1 MKKLLTKLVSLTLLL
16 CGVLWSSAVM
26 AQQPQGTENSGAVIR
41 VSYGSNTKDF
51 FSGACGYGT
60 ANWGGIPQGKV
71 CAPAAWAYTINGDSL
86 TCDSVPAGS
95 LAGKIAISRRGVCGF
110 SIKAFNA
117 QNAGALAVLIANH
130 YADPAQGACT
140 VMNMGPTQPQAS
152 NTTIPVFFM
161 SRQMSEYVDAALK
174 SGEPVEICIIIPEVR
189 MNRIFFPAGSK
200 RTPVSQI
207 PVDTFQFAVWLAN
220 TSGVERSNVVIN
232 ASVLT
237 ANDSV
242 LYNTSLTLP
251 SLDASVSDSLFI
263 LPGTYAPELPIGTYK
278 FLYTTNSDPVGGVTP
293 AEGKAQTNFYVSEK
307 LFSKDDGATIGFRP
321 GTLGDNWGVGAV
333 YNTNPK
339 ATEKFRV
346 KDIEFSFATNANEIP
361 ITSVR
366 ADVYFF
372 KIQDNVL
379 PDLSNFD
386 NTKFESESFEW
397 LGTAPYEAGPA
408 TNNYV
413 DQIVELINLNTGDFG
428 VEIENGA
435 RYVPA
440 VLYSGDFVRVFHA
453 FDQDVPL
460 PYPSTMV
467 FNGQWFTGGFQGG
480 PSAVLRMYL
489 DLVSTTDEKP
499 LPDNV
504 MQVRPNPVV
513 NGRLM
518 LQMGFDR
525 PTDATITI
533 AEMSGRVIT
542 YEVRDGV
549 TNDLLTYSLP
559 QLASGTYLARVS
571 TKEGTLTKK
580 FVVQH

>member
-1 MKKLLTKLVSLTLLL
+1 MKKLLTKLVSLTPLL
-16 CGVLWSSAVM
+16 CGLLWSSLMV
-26 AQQPQGTENSGAVIR
+26 AQQGTENSGAVIR
-41 VSYGSNTKDF
+41 VSYGSNSKDF
-51 FSGACGYGT
+51 FNGACGYGT
-60 ANWGGIPQGKV
+60 ANWGGVPQGKL
-71 CAPAAWAYTINGDSL
+71 CAPASWAYDITPDSL
-86 TCDSVPAGS
+86 CCDSIPAGQ
-95 LAGKIAISRRGVCGF
+95 LAGKVAIIRRGVCGF
-110 SIKAFNA
+110 SVKAFNA
-117 QNAGALAVLIANH
+117 QKAGAVAVLIANH
-130 YADPAQGACT
+130 YADGAQSGCS
-140 VMNMGPTQPQAS
+140 VMNMGATQPQAS
-152 NTTIPVFFM
+152 NTTIPCFFM
-161 SRQMSEYVDAALK
+161 SRQMAEYVDAALK
-174 SGEPVEICIIIPEVR
+174 SGQPVEICIIIPEVR
-189 MNRIFFPAGSK
+189 MNRIFFPASSK

-207 PVDTFQFAVWLAN
+207 PVDTFQFAAWLAN
-220 TSGVERSNVVIN
+220 TSGVNRSNVVIN

-242 LYNTSLTLP
+242 LYNTSLILP
-251 SLDASVSDSLFI
+251 SLNASVTDSLFI
-263 LPGTYAPELPIGTYK
+263 LPGRYAPELPIGTYK
-278 FLYTTNSDPVGGVTP
+278 FLYTTNSDPVGGVIP
-293 AEGKAQTNFYVSEK
+293 AEGRVQTNFYVSEK

-321 GTLGDNWGVGAV
+321 GTLGDNWGVGTV
-333 YNTNPK
+333 YFTNPK
-339 ATEKFRV
+339 VTEKYRV
-346 KDIEFSFATNANEIP
+346 KDLEFSFATNANEVP
-361 ITSVR
+361 VTSVQ

-372 KIQDNVL
+372 KVKDDVAA
-379 PDLSNFD
+379 DFSNFD
-386 NTKFESESFEW
+386 NTKFESESLEW
-397 LGTAPYEAGPA
+397 LGTAPYSAGPT

-413 DQIVELINLNTGDFG
+413 DQQVELINLTTGDFG

-435 RYVPA
+435 RYVAA

-460 PYPSTMV
+460 PFPSTMV

-499 LPDNV
+499 LADNV

-513 NGRLM
+513 NGRLA

-549 TNDLLTYSLP
+549 TNELITYSLP
-559 QLASGTYLARVS
+559 QLASGTYLVRVA

-580 FVVQH
+580 FVVQN